1 MTRKIRD
8 DVEKFG
14 LDRILIAACS
24 PFFKVEEFSGL
35 GINRYLVERVN
46 IREQCSR
53 VHGNTPENAVK
64 KAKAMLR
71 VFLEKAK
78 HSHPLQPLQL
88 FSLRSAL
95 VIGGGVAGINAS
107 IDIAETGNEVFLIE
121 KGPFLGGKVAEL
133 HRYFPRMCPPSCG
146 LELMFSKIK
155 SNPNVHVL
163 TSSEI
168 DAIGGSPGNFEVL
181 IKTSPR
187 HIDMDKC
194 VLCGKCLHV
203 CSKNAI
209 IYPEGFSYPHIPVI
223 RRELCDAGC
232 KKCAEICPVDAIDL
246 DEDVKVS
253 NIKAGAIILATGWE
267 PFDPAPITELG
278 YGRLENVVT
287 NMEFERIAKKQK
299 TFFEEPK
306 KVAFIQCVGSRD
318 ERYLSYCSDVC
329 CMVSIKQA
337 LFLKEVNPDN
347 DVYIFYNDIRTPGEY
362 EELYQKARKA
372 GVIFIKGIPSELR
385 QDELEKINFSVFDTV
400 AGERLDITTDMV
412 VLATGMKPSK
422 GNADLKDK
430 ISIALNKNNFIE
442 SHLQCY
448 PQDTQREG
456 IFSAGCCRAPMDVS
470 RSIESAGTAAIKTLQ
485 FFNNCTEIIPD
496 NPAVN

>member
-1 MTRKIRD
+1 MITVHKDALLCSENGIRKIRD

-14 LDRILIAACS
+14 LERVLIAACS
-24 PFFKVEEFSGL
+24 PFFKAEEFSGL
-35 GINRYLVERVN
+35 GINKYLVERVN

-53 VHGNTPENAVK
+53 VHSNDPENATK

-71 VFLEKAK
+71 VFLEKVK
-78 HSHPLQPLQL
+78 YSHPLQPLQL
-88 FSLRSAL
+88 PSLRSAL

-107 IDIAETGNEVFLIE
+107 IDIAGTDNEVFLIE
-121 KGPFLGGKVAEL
+121 KNPFLGGKVAGF
-133 HRYFPRMCPPSCG
+133 HKYFPRMCPPSCG
-146 LELMFSKIK
+146 LQLMFSKIK

-168 DAIGGSPGNFEVL
+168 DTISGSPGNFEVL

-194 VLCGKCLHV
+194 VLCGKCFEV
-203 CSKNAI
+203 CPQNAI
-209 IYPEGFSYPHIPVI
+209 VYPEGFSYPHIPVI
-223 RRELCDAGC
+223 NKGLCAVDC
-232 KKCAEICPVDAIDL
+232 NKCAEVCPVDAIDL

-253 NIKAGAIILATGWE
+253 NIKAGAIVLATGWE

-278 YGRLENVVT
+278 YGRLKNVVT
-287 NMEFERIAKKQK
+287 NIEFERIAKKQK
-299 TFFEEPK
+299 TFFDKPK
-306 KVAFIQCVGSRD
+306 RVAFIQCVGSRD
-318 ERYLSYCSDVC
+318 ERYLPYCSDVC

-347 DVYIFYNDIRTPGEY
+347 EVYIFYNDIRTPGEY

-385 QDELEKINFSVFDTV
+385 QDEPEKMNFSVFDTA

-412 VLATGMKPSK
+412 VLATGMKPSQ
-422 GNADLKDK
+422 GTIDLKDK
-430 ISIALNKNNFIE
+430 IGIALNKNNSLIGKP
-442 SHLQCY
+442 L
-448 PQDTQREG
+448 
-456 IFSAGCCRAPMDVS
+456 V
-470 RSIESAGTAAIKTLQ
+470 
-485 FFNNCTEIIPD
+485 
-496 NPAVN
+496 